1 MRGSRRRTSNQASY
15 RRAESPPP
23 PLSGSPSQRRPP
35 PPPAPPAPAPHTAV
49 GDRGL
54 HFPPPLVLPLL
65 ELHGSRYL
73 EAVEELTTDLGLRG
87 IEPAHVHL
95 NGAGNERDGGALH
108 NEMIAPD
115 LFLQYCQRLGNRVA
129 GPRRRNIRP
138 QQIHQIVTGE
148 PPPPLDPEGD

>member
-1 MRGSRRRTSNQASY
+1 MRTEPPQ
-15 RRAESPPP
+15 RAPPP
-23 PLSGSPSQRRPP
+23 RGD
-35 PPPAPPAPAPHTAV
+35 ATTWAPAAHLPYAATAA
-49 GDRGL
+49 RG
-54 HFPPPLVLPLL
+54 HHSRPPLVLPLL

-108 NEMIAPD
+108 DEMIAPD
-115 LFLQYCQRLGNRVA
+115 LFLQYRQRLGNRVA
-129 GPRRRNIRP
+129 GPRRRNIGP

-148 PPPPLDPEGD
+148 LPPRFDREAD